1 MGVNKKNDLVRL
13 QIAPIDMNAYF
24 IKKFNQNIFFFF
36 FCCQSSNI
44 DLLLKCQIQNNRVAE
59 V

>member
-36 FCCQSSNI
+36 FLLPELKHRSFAQVSNTEQQG
-44 DLLLKCQIQNNRVAE
+44 C
-59 V
+59 